1 MRPLRFDKLSSL
13 KNISDFQDDFDTI
26 ERGGAPFGFYNPPN
40 PMHPPG
46 PYLPRF
52 PTVMPSKSRVSGHRS
67 SPVDRSIKLM
77 AYISVVVL
85 AILLLII
92 VVILLIVFF
101 QHHEF

>member
-1 MRPLRFDKLSSL
+1 MVS
-13 KNISDFQDDFDTI
+13 II
-26 ERGGAPFGFYNPPN
+26 PPN
-40 PMHPPG
+40 PMHAPG

-52 PTVMPSKSRVSGHRS
+52 SAVMPSKSRSGSGHRS